1 MNIFNKSFYKIYILK
16 IALFTNPDVIEN
28 NDNIFSV
35 IKSLIKNKIE
45 FEIDINSKISKSALR
60 SANINYNIK
69 NFVELNDSYDFAIS
83 VGGDGTI
90 LNSAEKIG
98 ELSIPIIGLNTG
110 RLGFL
115 ANSSLKNIEMVINR
129 LKNNDFNISNRS
141 MIEVLFNGKKKYA
154 LNEITVSRKNTT
166 SLITIEAK
174 LNNQY
179 LNTYWADGLIVSTPT
194 GSTGYSL
201 SCGGPIIIPES
212 KNFVLT
218 PIAPHNLNARPLVIS
233 DDKKVDISVNG
244 RENEYLISIDSNIYS
259 VPINL
264 NIIVQKALRFLKMVE
279 FDEDSYLKV
288 LREKLL
294 WGKDKRTK
302 Q

>member
-1 MNIFNKSFYKIYILK
+1 LK

-28 NDNIFSV
+28 NENIFSV

-45 FEIDINSKISKSALR
+45 FEIDINSKISKSALQ
-60 SANINYNIK
+60 SAQIDGDNIK
-69 NFVELNDSYDFAIS
+69 NFVELNDTYDFAIS

-90 LNSAEKIG
+90 LNTVEKIG

-115 ANSSLKNIEMVINR
+115 ANSSLKNIEMVINK

-141 MIEVLFNGKKKYA
+141 IIEVLFNGKKKYA

-174 LNNQY
+174 LNDQY

-233 DDKKVDISVNG
+233 DEKKVNISVNG
-244 RENEYLISIDSNIYS
+244 RENEYLISVDSNIYS
-259 VPINL
+259 VPIEL
-264 NIIVQKALRFLKMVE
+264 NIIVQKASRFLKMVE
-279 FDEDSYLKV
+279 FDEESYLKV

>member
-1 MNIFNKSFYKIYILK
+1 MK
-16 IALFTNPDVIEN
+16 IALFTNLNVIEN

-45 FEIDINSKISKSALR
+45 FEIDINSKISKSALQ
-60 SANINYNIK
+60 SANIEEDNIK

-90 LNSAEKIG
+90 LNSVEKIG

-115 ANSSLKNIEMVINR
+115 ANSSLKNIEMVINK
-129 LKNNDFNISNRS
+129 LKNNDFNISKRS
-141 MIEVLFNGKKKYA
+141 IIEVLFNGEKKYA

-233 DDKKVDISVNG
+233 DDKKVEISVNG
-244 RENEYLISIDSNIYS
+244 RENEYLISVDSNIYS
-259 VPINL
+259 VPIDL
-264 NIIVQKALRFLKMVE
+264 TIIVQKASRFLKMVE
-279 FDEDSYLKV
+279 FNEDSYLKV

>member
-1 MNIFNKSFYKIYILK
+1 MTLK
-16 IALFTNPDVIEN
+16 FQTDQ
-28 NDNIFSV
+28 
-35 IKSLIKNKIE
+35 
-45 FEIDINSKISKSALR
+45 
-60 SANINYNIK
+60 
-69 NFVELNDSYDFAIS
+69 
-83 VGGDGTI
+83 
-90 LNSAEKIG
+90 
-98 ELSIPIIGLNTG
+98 LS
-110 RLGFL
+110 RYFL
-115 ANSSLKNIEMVINR
+115 TV
-129 LKNNDFNISNRS
+129 
-141 MIEVLFNGKKKYA
+141 KKKYA

-244 RENEYLISIDSNIYS
+244 RENEYLISVDSNIYS
-259 VPINL
+259 VPIDL
-264 NIIVQKALRFLKMVE
+264 NIIVQKSSRFLKMVE

>member
-1 MNIFNKSFYKIYILK
+1 MK
-16 IALFTNPDVIEN
+16 IALFTNLDVIEN
-28 NDNIFSV
+28 NNNIFSV
-35 IKSLIKNKIE
+35 IKSLIKNKID
-45 FEIDINSKISKSALR
+45 FEIDINSKISKSALQ
-60 SANINYNIK
+60 SANIDGDNIK
-69 NFVELNDSYDFAIS
+69 NFVELNDSYDFAVS

-115 ANSSLKNIEMVINR
+115 ANSSLKNIEIVINK

-141 MIEVLFNGKKKYA
+141 IIEVLFNGKKKYA

-244 RENEYLISIDSNIYS
+244 RENEYLISVDSNIYS
-259 VPINL
+259 VPIDL
-264 NIIVQKALRFLKMVE
+264 NIIVQKSSRFLKMVE

>member
-1 MNIFNKSFYKIYILK
+1 MK
-16 IALFTNPDVIEN
+16 IALFTTPEKSEDIEY
-28 NDNIFSV
+28 IF
-35 IKSLIKNKIE
+35 SLIKILIKNNVE
-45 FEIDINSKISKSALR
+45 LEIDIDSHISNRELKR
-60 SANINYNIK
+60 NDIDQKHVK
-69 NFVELNDSYDFAIS
+69 NFTELNNTFDYVMS

-90 LNSAEKIG
+90 LRSVNKIG
-98 ELSIPIIGLNTG
+98 DLSIPIVGLNKG

-115 ANSSLKNIEMVINR
+115 ANSSLDNAQQVVNG
-129 LKNNDFNISNRS
+129 LKNNEYNISNRS
-141 MIEVLFNGKKKYA
+141 IIQVEFEGEKKYA
-154 LNEITVSRKNTT
+154 LNEVTVSRKNTT

-174 LNNQY
+174 LDGQY

-201 SCGGPIIIPES
+201 SCGGPIVLPES
-212 KNFVLT
+212 KNLVLT

-233 DDKKVDISVNG
+233 DDKKVEISVNG
-244 RENEYLISIDSNIYS
+244 REDEYLISVDSNIYS
-259 VPINL
+259 ISTNLKINL
-264 NIIVQKALRFLKMVE
+264 QKATRTLKMIE
-279 FDEDSYLKV
+279 FEQDSFLSV